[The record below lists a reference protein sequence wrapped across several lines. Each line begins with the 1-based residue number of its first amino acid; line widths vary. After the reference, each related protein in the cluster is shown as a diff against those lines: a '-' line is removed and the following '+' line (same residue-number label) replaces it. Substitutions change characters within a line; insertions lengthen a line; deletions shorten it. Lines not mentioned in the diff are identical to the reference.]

1 MLVMAKSGGGKTFMV
16 QQFLLMAARDNP
28 LISIIERG
36 DSYRPLVE
44 LMGGRMITM
53 SLDTEQTINPWD
65 LPEGEKEPSKDQV
78 AFLKNLTRHMLGEGG
93 AEDTELLDN
102 LITEA
107 ILRTYK
113 RAAIRPSNPIPTFC
127 DLRDELSQW
136 RDEEKNQRVMDEAH
150 LAAIKLRSWT
160 GEKGVYSKLFDR
172 PTTISLD
179 NPWLFFNV
187 EQLSDDPRLETAM
200 SLLIAHATAQRASG
214 RAGRRSIT
222 VLDECWFLLDS
233 PVLAPEVVQLFRTAR
248 KRNASVWGIS
258 QTAEDFVGTESS
270 PRVHGAGIVKN
281 STTKIVGQQ
290 PGDVSALR
298 EHLHLNETALNQ
310 IKHFSAPVKGKRAD
324 ALLVIGEKADT
335 THTIR
340 MVPDADRLLD
350 RDDLRPRAS
359 LSVLVS
365 GAAQGR
371 VANRR
376 LSAIGRCFSIRSRRS
391 RPASGRV
398 VGRGR
403 KGSKN
408 AMKRI
413 SNAVTSLHSAV
424 ARSKRLLAVL
434 LVAVILA
441 PTALRAQGVG
451 DLLLLLHTITST
463 LQGPIGDA
471 LSEMRKVSAAVNNFR
486 QQIIWPLALINQT
499 RSFVSATRAH
509 YTGLMSQIEGLKN
522 NSATL
527 ALPMQLESM
536 FRGAQSGSIGQI
548 PSLYTQVYQPVALAG
563 IAQPGQRNLMDID
576 DAMAMDSLKTSMVSD
591 QTTQGMLTLADSL
604 EQQAMTSAP
613 GSASMVTAQARVA
626 DLVTQAQL
634 AKMLAAQLRQ
644 EATKLAHQNATLK
657 HSATTTQNLFNQIQ
671 QVLAH
676 P

>member
-1 MLVMAKSGGGKTFMV
+1 
-16 QQFLLMAARDNP
+16 
-28 LISIIERG
+28 
-36 DSYRPLVE
+36 
-44 LMGGRMITM
+44 
-53 SLDTEQTINPWD
+53 
-65 LPEGEKEPSKDQV
+65 
-78 AFLKNLTRHMLGEGG
+78 
-93 AEDTELLDN
+93 
-102 LITEA
+102 
-107 ILRTYK
+107 
-113 RAAIRPSNPIPTFC
+113 
-127 DLRDELSQW
+127 
-136 RDEEKNQRVMDEAH
+136 
-150 LAAIKLRSWT
+150 
-160 GEKGVYSKLFDR
+160 
-172 PTTISLD
+172 
-179 NPWLFFNV
+179 
-187 EQLSDDPRLETAM
+187 
-200 SLLIAHATAQRASG
+200 
-214 RAGRRSIT
+214 
-222 VLDECWFLLDS
+222 
-233 PVLAPEVVQLFRTAR
+233 
-248 KRNASVWGIS
+248 
-258 QTAEDFVGTESS
+258 
-270 PRVHGAGIVKN
+270 
-281 STTKIVGQQ
+281 
-290 PGDVSALR
+290 
-298 EHLHLNETALNQ
+298 
-310 IKHFSAPVKGKRAD
+310 
-324 ALLVIGEKADT
+324 
-335 THTIR
+335 
-340 MVPDADRLLD
+340 
-350 RDDLRPRAS
+350 
-359 LSVLVS
+359 
-365 GAAQGR
+365 
-371 VANRR
+371 
-376 LSAIGRCFSIRSRRS
+376 
-391 RPASGRV
+391 
-398 VGRGR
+398 
-403 KGSKN
+403 
-408 AMKRI
+408 MKRI

-471 LSEMRKVSAAVNNFR
+471 LGEMRKVSAAVNNFR

-563 IAQPGQRNLMDID
+563 IAQSGQRNLMDID
-576 DAMAMDSLKTSMVSD
+576 DAMSMDSLKTAMVSD

-613 GSASMVTAQARVA
+613 GSASMITAQARVA